1 MSDNFLT
8 IRNTSFGRLTNLI
21 THHLGVK
28 MEERLAE
35 KGITIKLF
43 GVIMILMAE
52 DKITQIEISKRVGVP
67 GYATSRTLDQLEKLE
82 LIERTPDPASR
93 RSFLIVL
100 TQKGKEIAKT
110 LPPIINEVNQ
120 EILAPLNQK
129 EQEQLILMLQK
140 VTKPLIG

>member
-1 MSDNFLT
+1 MSEKFLT
-8 IRNTSFGRLTNLI
+8 LRNTSYGRLTNLI
-21 THHLGVK
+21 THHLNKK
-28 MEERLAE
+28 MEKRLAE

-52 DKITQIEISKRVGVP
+52 DKITQIEIAKRAGVA
-67 GYATSRTLDQLEKLE
+67 GYATSRTLDQLQQRG

-100 TQKGKEIAKT
+100 TQKGRELAKE

-120 EILAPLNQK
+120 EILAPLDK
-129 EQEQLILMLQK
+129 EEQEQLILTLQK